1 MNLRPL
7 GNQVLLS
14 PIPYVPSFDLSIV
27 IPERYTPEVWEWRI
41 VSCGSKVPEGIRPGA
56 RVLVDPTSLAQRD
69 FEYGGTKFKL
79 APFKE
84 VQMVVGV
91 AP

>member
-1 MNLRPL
+1 MSLRPL
-7 GNQVLLS
+7 ANQVLLT
-14 PIPYVPSFDLSIV
+14 PIPYVPSFQLSIV
-27 IPERYTPEVWEWRI
+27 IPERYVPDCYEWRI
-41 VSCGSKVPEGIRPGA
+41 VACGSKVPEDLKPGA
-56 RVLVDPTSLAQRD
+56 RVMVDPTSLAQRD
-69 FEYGGTKFKL
+69 FEFDSVKYKL